1 AGATEAPARAGR
13 RTSLQRPPLGSSAE
27 AAIRRLSRS
36 TLPRYPLVARSLRS
50 GPRVPEAPLKAPD
63 KGQGGSAAYSPAASL
78 RGAAPPPW
86 TALKVSTRG
95 PLLTERPTSQGGSA
109 ASSPSA
115 ASLRGAAPPPWTPLG
130 REAARGRTA

>member
-1 AGATEAPARAGR
+1 AGGAAVRGAARA
-13 RTSLQRPPLGSSAE
+13 
-27 AAIRRLSRS
+27 
-36 TLPRYPLVARSLRS
+36 TLPRFPPGARSLRS

-115 ASLRGAAPPPWTPLG
+115 ASLRGAAPPPSTALV
-130 REAARGRTA
+130 REAARRATA